1 VSSSFRAPPVQ
12 SSNEIDFFAFAQA
25 VWAQRA
31 FVALVAL
38 SIGVLAAI
46 YAFTVVPEYR
56 VSSVLRPAA
65 INELDALN
73 RSEIYALLP
82 TSALTK
88 VGASLESYETRL
100 GFFRANQKLFKAFE
114 RPGRTLEQSFED
126 FNRNS
131 FTLTLPDSKK
141 NDILSNYI
149 KVEMS
154 YPKGIDGVAILN
166 GFVNYAISVERQQIT
181 ADLRVIVR
189 NRLAE
194 LDGKLAAARSS
205 YTTKKEAEIAVLTE
219 RDSVRKAQLEDE
231 LKALRAELKTRR
243 NDRIAQLGEAI
254 GIARSLGIIKP
265 ATPSSLSEPSR
276 VGASS
281 VMRTE
286 INNQQIPLYFMGVD
300 ALEAEQSALM
310 RRKSDDF
317 SEGRIAQIAK
327 ELQLLQSNRQ
337 VELLNRR
344 QNEDVFLEGVEPIR
358 AEAVRLRNLD
368 VDMGLIKLVVVDKE
382 ALEPLNPIAPR
393 KGLIIALGLGLGFT
407 LGLLVAFVGS
417 FVLKRREGSAEDFL
431 RAAPAPVIAVQ
442 NAPRNLQRNH

>member
-1 VSSSFRAPPVQ
+1 MSSSFRAPPVQ
-12 SSNEIDFFAFAQA
+12 SSSEIYFLAFVKA

-65 INELDALN
+65 INELDSLN

-88 VGASLESYETRL
+88 VGASLESYDTRL

-114 RPGRTLEQSFED
+114 KPGRTLEQSFEE

-141 NDILSNYI
+141 TDILSTYI
-149 KVEMS
+149 KIEMS

-166 GFVNYAISVERQQIT
+166 GFVNYAISVERKKIA

-205 YTTKKEAEIAVLTE
+205 YTAKKEAEIAVLTE

-265 ATPSSLSEPSR
+265 ATPSSLSEPRR
-276 VGASS
+276 VGVSS

-300 ALEAEQSALM
+300 ALEAERSALM

-327 ELQLLQSNRQ
+327 ELQLLQSNRK

-368 VDMGLIKLVVVDKE
+368 VDMDLLKLVVVDKE

-393 KGLIIALGLGLGFT
+393 KGLIIALGLVLGFT
-407 LGLLVAFVGS
+407 FGLLAVFVRS
-417 FVLKRREGSAEDFL
+417 FVLRRREGSAEHLL

-442 NAPRNLQRNH
+442 NAPRDLQKNH